1 MICGD
6 LHDADA
12 GEGIDGGRGALR
24 LGLRRVPER
33 AALVPPPR
41 EELQQSS
48 TRSNQIRN
56 PAKASIERW
65 REREGE
71 SVRGH
76 RRRWRGSCGCRRRR
90 RRRRARRARRLP
102 APSPPPRSRP
112 CPAARPPP
120 NPYTQNTEREREK
133 APSAPPPAAGAK
145 QQVGALHSP
154 CEDGRGEGGS
164 RWGRHGWERRG
175 GRRAGARGGGGGA
188 GFRAP
193 RTAEE
198 TVCASLVSE
207 PEHRERERE
216 EGAIFRGA
224 CPPWRGFSPFL
235 SLCAA
240 VGGRVFGVW
249 VAHQT

>member
-90 RRRRARRARRLP
+90 RRRRARRAQRLP

-120 NPYTQNTEREREK
+120 NPYTQNTEREREG
-133 APSAPPPAAGAK
+133 AISAAAGRGSEAAGRSTPLTMRGRPWGGRK
-145 QQVGALHSP
+145 PVGAP
-154 CEDGRGEGGS
+154 WVGE
-164 RWGRHGWERRG
+164 ERRPPSRGARRRRRCGFSCAAHG
-175 GRRAGARGGGGGA
+175 GRNSVCFPRVRARAPRAREGGGGYLSG
-188 GFRAP
+188 R
-193 RTAEE
+193 
-198 TVCASLVSE
+198 VS
-207 PEHRERERE
+207 
-216 EGAIFRGA
+216 AVA
-224 CPPWRGFSPFL
+224 WVFSL
-235 SLCAA
+235 SLS
-240 VGGRVFGVW
+240 VRRGRR
-249 VAHQT
+249 